1 MVASVLLRTRLL
13 LAAAVLVGAAGAQSS
28 SASLQ
33 LPRDSDSQ
41 ESETSSLV
49 IHQSVRRVVLDVV
62 VSDAN
67 GGPVSGLTAEDF
79 SIAEDGKTQR
89 IRSFDVHDFDLISNS
104 LPKHPDSLPA
114 NTFVNVPTAPERGP
128 LYVLL
133 LDILDMSVDDQP
145 VAREQLMK
153 FVKSKPL
160 GTRFAIFVLSDGLYL
175 VQGFTEDRNLL
186 ADAVNPKNPRSHIPR
201 IFLYADNFQPFYS
214 ATRALIGI
222 AKFLT
227 DLPGHKNVIW
237 LSASFQSAILPSS
250 DAAVEGLSA
259 SEDIK
264 EMTDTLARGQIAVYP
279 VDVRGSV
286 VTHVST
292 QPGGMGM
299 VTTSDSTAL
308 NASYLTEREIAD
320 ATGGRAFYGTN
331 DLAGALTEATEVGG
345 HYYTLSYS
353 PSNQNYNGGLRHV
366 RVELAKR
373 GYHLA
378 YRRSY
383 YGNPSYGNAG
393 PANSGLANSGLANSG
408 LANSDLA
415 NTRSAG
421 TEPASLLSRSELE
434 PLQMARPADSLFPNM
449 QHGAPVAHQLLFRA
463 HIRAVAP
470 PAKATPAQMESL
482 ADQAA
487 YFGERRPNRP
497 AKPLRPIQLQKYQ
510 IDYTV
515 AARYPALEMA
525 AAAYDADGKMLNVVV
540 QRVAEDSEQLS
551 NETMRQA
558 IYRMQQQFDVPTT
571 AVSVRVAVRDV
582 TTDNVGSLEINLPL
596 AREERAAD
604 AGVGSSA
611 APSDQTNTEK
621 QP

>member
-393 PANSGLANSGLANSG
+393 PANSGLANSGLANS
-408 LANSDLA
+408 DLA